1 MSLRTLTDA
10 DVAAVAAAVAK
21 ALRSVPDEAAIIQ
34 AKPRLSRRAAA
45 KLLGIQPRTFQA
57 RYVDQGF
64 ISAGSDKCFA
74 RAAVMRLRERGE

>member
-1 MSLRTLTDA
+1 MTLTQA
-10 DVAAVAAAVAK
+10 DVDAIAEATARVLEAKGLVTVGAK
-21 ALRSVPDEAAIIQ
+21 A
-34 AKPRLSRRAAA
+34 RLSRRAAA